1 MLKKTVITVS
11 MLLTL
16 AACSSSE
23 TPEPTKA
30 NATNPAATFCAERG
44 TYDLDTGNCTLGNG
58 DVVNA
63 WEYYRNHKQSMTK
76 PIGKPNPA
84 TTYCVEQE
92 GTYNLND
99 STCVLKTGEK
109 VNAWDFFRSSQK

>member
-1 MLKKTVITVS
+1 MLKKTIITIS
-11 MLLTL
+11 MLLAL

-23 TPEPTKA
+23 TPEPTKVD
-30 NATNPAATFCAERG
+30 ATNPAATFCAERG
-44 TYDLDTGNCTLGNG
+44 TYDLETGNCTLGNG

-76 PIGKPNPA
+76 PVGKANPA
-84 TTYCVEQE
+84 ATYCVEQG
-92 GTYNLND
+92 GTYNLDD